1 MINRK
6 PLLLALILA
15 VAGALASFSAQ
26 AFWGPFNPW
35 NWGGPGWGGPGW
47 GGPGWGGPGWGGWHH
62 PWHGYGYGYPG
73 WGYPY
78 GGYGWAPYGHGYNYG
93 WPGAF
98 GYPYAVTTPSA
109 PAESSTS
116 K

>member
-6 PLLLALILA
+6 SLLLALILTA
-15 VAGALASFSAQ
+15 AGALASFSAQ

-35 NWGGPGWGGPGW
+35 NWGGPGWGGY
-47 GGPGWGGPGWGGWHH
+47 PGWGGPGWGGWHN
-62 PWHGYGYGYPG
+62 PWYGHGYPG

-78 GGYGWAPYGHGYNYG
+78 GGYGWAPSGYGY
-93 WPGAF
+93 PGAW
-98 GYPYAVTTPSA
+98 GYPYSYPTLSA
-109 PAESSTS
+109 PAESSSS